1 VLVPLVMLWVLLTL
15 VERRFSVRRP
25 AELET
30 APMKSVSELN
40 EMVYR
45 PFRRAKYFLTDDGFV
60 YIFLGQTV
68 FPALMWIFLVGG
80 TPAVLDAVG
89 ITFNHG
95 IVFGFSLFF
104 WTFTLMIVGQSGYFS
119 ASSEIE
125 EILLNRLYDLED
137 INRFVMYGTV
147 RTEISRW
154 WFFKKKEFWG
164 SRQNTSDIGAG
175 DYGGDAG

>member
-1 VLVPLVMLWVLLTL
+1 VLLTL
-15 VERRFSVRRP
+15 VGRRFSVRRP

-40 EMVYR
+40 EMVYK
-45 PFRRAKYFLTDDGFV
+45 PFRKAKYFLTDDGFV

-89 ITFNHG
+89 ITYNHG
-95 IVFGFSLFF
+95 IVFIFSLFF
-104 WTFTLMIVGQSGYFS
+104 WSFTLMIVGQSGYYS
-119 ASSEIE
+119 ASNEIKTM
-125 EILLNRLYDLED
+125 IMKSLYSRGDYTKPVVD
-137 INRFVMYGTV
+137 ATV
-147 RTEISRW
+147 FGGITIW
-154 WFFKKKEFWG
+154 WSCKKREFWG
-164 SRQNTSDIGAG
+164 SRRRRSASGAG